1 MAHALTGY
9 SSWWRALWTLVAV
22 IGVGLALLDYAWGVV
37 VAGFILS
44 LGLAMALR
52 LSAIKPWLMPRPLSL
67 AVAVTGAFG
76 YLAFSP
82 AVLLLL
88 ALVAVL
94 TMPPL
99 VAKAVAL
106 AHHQQQPPHRSG
118 TTADEDEDG
127 PESHLTT
134 DESLGPLVALDDR
147 QLCRLWR
154 ESFWRLRGAPNDD
167 GALRLVLLRQAC
179 LDELTRRHG
188 PGVEAWLASGAR
200 PSSGPDK
207 FLGS

>member
-44 LGLAMALR
+44 LGLAVALR

-67 AVAVTGAFG
+67 AVAVTGSFG

-82 AVLLLL
+82 AVFLLL
-88 ALVAVL
+88 ALIVVL
-94 TMPPL
+94 TMPPV
-99 VAKAVAL
+99 VARVFAVA
-106 AHHQQQPPHRSG
+106 HHDQQQGSV
-118 TTADEDEDG
+118 TATDDDEDE

-154 ESFWRLRGAPNDD
+154 ESFWRLRGAPTGD

-207 FLGS
+207 FLGP

>member
-1 MAHALTGY
+1 MARELTGY

-44 LGLAMALR
+44 LGIGIGLR
-52 LSAIKPWLMPRPLSL
+52 ASAIRPWLTPRPLSL

-82 AVLLLL
+82 SLMVLL
-88 ALVAVL
+88 ALLAFL
-94 TMPPL
+94 TLPAL
-99 VAKAVAL
+99 VARVVA
-106 AHHQQQPPHRSG
+106 AGHRDVAS
-118 TTADEDEDG
+118 TDEADEEALG
-127 PESHLTT
+127 TRLTT
-134 DESLGPLVALDDR
+134 DESQGPLVGLDDR

-154 ESFWRLRGAPNDD
+154 ESFWRLRGAPTGD

-207 FLGS
+207 FLEP